1 MDIMMKKVFLIVFVL
16 TLSFGSKAQLYNWE
30 FGATIGGANYVGDIN
45 SSFNSAY
52 GNALWNQFEQ
62 SFDFY
67 NTNFRIGLLARYNFS
82 PRWTVSGRLNFTT
95 LEGNDKHYANPRNL
109 DFYSPL
115 RELSIMCEFNFFDYR
130 TGSKQHRV
138 TPYIFAGLAGFYFNP
153 KTDIVNPITSEM
165 ETVELRV
172 LNTEGQG
179 LKGYD
184 DAYARYGLSI
194 PFGLG
199 VKFSISDYVCLGV
212 EWGFRKTFTDY
223 IDDISKNYVDHGTMI
238 NWAGELAAAAAD
250 RTHELDGYEDF
261 YHSHNL
267 SRGNP
272 QTKDWYNFFGITLTT
287 KLASK
292 SSKCP
297 GMKF

>member
-1 MDIMMKKVFLIVFVL
+1 MKKVFLILFAL
-16 TLSFGSKAQLYNWE
+16 ALNFGSKAQLYNWE
-30 FGATIGGANYVGDIN
+30 FGATVGGANYVGDIN
-45 SSFNSAY
+45 SAFNSAY
-52 GNALWNQFEQ
+52 ENALWNHFEQ

-82 PRWTVSGRLNFTT
+82 PRWTVSGRLNFTS
-95 LEGNDKHYANPRNL
+95 LEGDDKHYANSRNL
-109 DFYSPL
+109 SFYSPL
-115 RELSIMCEFNFFDYR
+115 RELSFMCEFNFFDYR

-153 KTDIVNPITSEM
+153 KTDIVNPITNEL
-165 ETVELRV
+165 ETVALRD

-179 LKGYD
+179 MKGYD
-184 DAYARYGLSI
+184 DAYSKYGLSL

-199 VKFSISDYVCLGV
+199 VKFSLGNYVCIGI

-223 IDDISKNYVDHGTMI
+223 IDDISKNYVEHGTMI

-272 QTKDWYNFFGITLTT
+272 QIKDWYNFFGITLTT

>member
-1 MDIMMKKVFLIVFVL
+1 MANLDINEVYNAQKVLSGVLRKTPLIWSRRLNRDVNVYIKPENMQYTGSFKL
-16 TLSFGSKAQLYNWE
+16 RGAYYKISQLSEEEKSRGVVACSAGNHAQGVA
-30 FGATIGGANYVGDIN
+30 FGASHNGIKALICLPAGAPISKVEATKG
-45 SSFNSAY
+45 Y
-52 GNALWNQFEQ
+52 GADVCLVP
-62 SFDFY
+62 
-67 NTNFRIGLLARYNFS
+67 G
-82 PRWTVSGRLNFTT
+82 V
-95 LEGNDKHYANPRNL
+95 
-109 DFYSPL
+109 
-115 RELSIMCEFNFFDYR
+115 
-130 TGSKQHRV
+130 
-138 TPYIFAGLAGFYFNP
+138 
-153 KTDIVNPITSEM
+153 
-165 ETVELRV
+165 
-172 LNTEGQG
+172 
-179 LKGYD
+179 YD
-184 DAYARYGLSI
+184 DAYAKYGLSI

-223 IDDISKNYVDHGTMI
+223 IDDISKNYVEHGTMI

>member
-1 MDIMMKKVFLIVFVL
+1 MMKKVFLIVVVL

-30 FGATIGGANYVGDIN
+30 FGATVGGANYVGDIN
-45 SSFNSAY
+45 SAFNSAY
-52 GNALWNQFEQ
+52 ENALWNHFEQ

-82 PRWTVSGRLNFTT
+82 PRWTVSGRLNFTS
-95 LEGNDKHYANPRNL
+95 LEGDDKHYANPRNL

-138 TPYIFAGLAGFYFNP
+138 TPYIFAGIAGFYFNP
-153 KTDIVNPITSEM
+153 KTDIVNPITNEL
-165 ETVELRV
+165 ETVELRD

-179 LKGYD
+179 MKGYD
-184 DAYARYGLSI
+184 DAYSKYGLSL

-199 VKFSISDYVCLGV
+199 VKFSLGNYVCIGI

-272 QTKDWYNFFGITLTT
+272 QIKDWYNFFGITLTT

>member
-1 MDIMMKKVFLIVFVL
+1 M
-16 TLSFGSKAQLYNWE
+16 
-30 FGATIGGANYVGDIN
+30 
-45 SSFNSAY
+45 
-52 GNALWNQFEQ
+52 
-62 SFDFY
+62 
-67 NTNFRIGLLARYNFS
+67 
-82 PRWTVSGRLNFTT
+82 
-95 LEGNDKHYANPRNL
+95 
-109 DFYSPL
+109 
-115 RELSIMCEFNFFDYR
+115 
-130 TGSKQHRV
+130 
-138 TPYIFAGLAGFYFNP
+138 
-153 KTDIVNPITSEM
+153 
-165 ETVELRV
+165 

-184 DAYARYGLSI
+184 DAYAKYGLSI

-223 IDDISKNYVDHGTMI
+223 IDDISKNYVEHGTMI

>member
-1 MDIMMKKVFLIVFVL
+1 MMKKVFLIVVVL

-30 FGATIGGANYVGDIN
+30 FGATVGGANYVGDIN

-82 PRWTVSGRLNFTT
+82 PRWTVSGRLNFTS
-95 LEGNDKHYANPRNL
+95 LEGDDKHYANPRNL
-109 DFYSPL
+109 SFYSPL

-153 KTDIVNPITSEM
+153 KTDIVNPITNEL
-165 ETVELRV
+165 ETVELRD

-179 LKGYD
+179 MKGYD
-184 DAYARYGLSI
+184 DAYSKYGLSL
-194 PFGLG
+194 PNQL
-199 VKFSISDYVCLGV
+199 
-212 EWGFRKTFTDY
+212 
-223 IDDISKNYVDHGTMI
+223 
-238 NWAGELAAAAAD
+238 
-250 RTHELDGYEDF
+250 
-261 YHSHNL
+261 
-267 SRGNP
+267 
-272 QTKDWYNFFGITLTT
+272 
-287 KLASK
+287 
-292 SSKCP
+292 
-297 GMKF
+297 